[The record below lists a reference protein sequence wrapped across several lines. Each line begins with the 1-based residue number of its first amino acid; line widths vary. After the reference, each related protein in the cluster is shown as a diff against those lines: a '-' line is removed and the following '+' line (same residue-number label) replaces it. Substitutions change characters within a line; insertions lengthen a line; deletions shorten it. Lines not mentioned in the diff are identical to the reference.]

1 MDKRFGSKLIVILVL
16 VVTTAGLLLAGCAS
30 PTTSPGNVTA
40 TPVPLP
46 VTSKDTIVTLE
57 YGTPV
62 SLDFMTDDGYDTASQ
77 EIDQATYETLF
88 YFNGSDITTPV
99 PILATGYDLSAD
111 GLVYTF
117 YLRPNVTF
125 HDGTAFN
132 ASAVKYS
139 WDRFFL
145 LDNLPAAGNF
155 VGTVKGYANYSATHA
170 NTTQADVDAYLA
182 AGGVKVINDTTV
194 QVTLESPNSNFI
206 KMLTFDAMSV
216 MSPTFDQAHG
226 GYNATAHTANAYM
239 IDHTCGT
246 GPFTLD
252 AMVAGQPIVLNRNDK
267 YWREPAKSKK
277 VIIQQVDDWNTRSLA
292 LQKGEADFITV
303 DAVHAPEVA
312 NATGNYALAQF
323 GGLAVTPI
331 QFNYAMWP
339 YNIKEVR
346 QALTELFDKD
356 QYINSLHGY
365 AFRRDFA
372 IPKGMTGGDLSVT
385 PQKYDPDH
393 AVQLLN
399 AAGFT
404 PANKTNLVID
414 YNTGNE
420 NRMRASIMLADSVN
434 AVENRTGVHMT
445 AQNVDWKKEI
455 PLMNAGKI
463 PIYIVGWQADYPGAD
478 NFIAAFYWSGGQYMV
493 LNSNPGSATT
503 DALYKQSLRETDP
516 AKQVELYKQII
527 EAANADYPYCYLYQA
542 VDLVGYNKDLKG
554 VNFNP
559 LNGGV
564 YVNYYTIYK

>member
-1 MDKRFGSKLIVILVL
+1 MLVL
-16 VVTTAGLLLAGCAS
+16 VFTAAGLLLAGCTS
-30 PTTSPGNVTA
+30 PTTSPGNATA

-46 VTSKDTIVTLE
+46 VTTKDTIVSLE

-62 SLDFMTDDGYDTASQ
+62 SLDFMTDDAYDTASQ
-77 EIDQATYETLF
+77 EIDQALYETLF
-88 YFNGSDITTPV
+88 FYNGSDITTPV
-99 PILATGYDLSAD
+99 PILATGYDLSSD

-132 ASAVKYS
+132 ASTVKYS

-155 VGTVKGYANYSATHA
+155 IGTVKGYANYSATHA

-206 KMLTFDAMSV
+206 KMLTFDAMSI

-226 GYNATAHTANAYM
+226 GFNATAHTANAYM
-239 IDHTCGT
+239 IDHACGT
-246 GPFTLD
+246 GPFTID
-252 AMVAGQPIVLNRNDK
+252 AWVTGQPIVLNRNDK

-277 VIIQQVDDWNTRSLA
+277 VIIQQADDWNTRFLA

-303 DAVHAPEVA
+303 DAVHAPEVL
-312 NATGNYALAQF
+312 NTTGNFALAKYP
-323 GGLAVTPI
+323 GLLVTPI
-331 QFNYAMWP
+331 EFNYAIWP

-346 QALTELFDKD
+346 QAITELFDKD
-356 QYINSLHGY
+356 QFVNSLQGY
-365 AFRRDFA
+365 AVRRDFA
-372 IPKGMTGGDLSVT
+372 IPQGMTGGDLSVT
-385 PQKYDPDH
+385 PQKYDPED
-393 AVQLLN
+393 AVRLLN

-420 NRMRASIMLADSVN
+420 NRMRACIMLADSVN

-463 PIYIVGWQADYPGAD
+463 PIIMVGWQADYPGAD
-478 NFIAAFYWSGGQYMV
+478 NFIAAYYWSGGQYMV
-493 LNSNPGSATT
+493 LFNNPGNKTV
-503 DALYKQSLRETDP
+503 DDLYRQSLRETDP
-516 AKQVELYKQII
+516 AKQVALYKQII
-527 EAANADYPYCYLYQA
+527 DICNADYPYCYVYQNA
-542 VDLVGYNKDLKG
+542 VTMGYSKDLKG
-554 VNFNP
+554 VAFNP

-564 YVNYYTIYK
+564 GVNYYTIYK